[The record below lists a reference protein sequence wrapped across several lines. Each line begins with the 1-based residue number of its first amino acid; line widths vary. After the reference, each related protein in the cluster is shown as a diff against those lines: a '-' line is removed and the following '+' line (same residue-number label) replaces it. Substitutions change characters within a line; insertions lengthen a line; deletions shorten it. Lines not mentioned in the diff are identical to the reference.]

1 MHKSRPA
8 RTKRERLLS
17 YADTSDPTKP
27 SVPPDAESDPEA
39 AKRNR
44 AVEQAAVKYFLEK
57 AAPQWKSVEEMPPG
71 NPGFDIKAVAMDG
84 REEYIEV
91 KGQGGA
97 WTEEGVALT
106 PTELAKAHSARD
118 RYWLCVVEYAT
129 DDNRRQLF
137 LVQDP
142 FGLTTQF
149 RFDKGWKV
157 MAKTIAARPQR
168 PEVGMFV
175 TIANEGKGR
184 IAKVKGSGQL
194 AKLHIEF
201 EDGRQSFSKVFNP
214 TTMTLSYE

>member
-1 MHKSRPA
+1 
-8 RTKRERLLS
+8 
-17 YADTSDPTKP
+17 
-27 SVPPDAESDPEA
+27 
-39 AKRNR
+39 
-44 AVEQAAVKYFLEK
+44 
-57 AAPQWKSVEEMPPG
+57 MPPG
-71 NPGFDIKAVAMDG
+71 NPGFDIKAVAADR

-142 FGLTTQF
+142 FGLTMQF
-149 RFDKGWKV
+149 RFDKGWKA

-184 IAKVKGSGQL
+184 ITKIKGSGQL

-214 TTMTLSYE
+214 ATMTLSYE